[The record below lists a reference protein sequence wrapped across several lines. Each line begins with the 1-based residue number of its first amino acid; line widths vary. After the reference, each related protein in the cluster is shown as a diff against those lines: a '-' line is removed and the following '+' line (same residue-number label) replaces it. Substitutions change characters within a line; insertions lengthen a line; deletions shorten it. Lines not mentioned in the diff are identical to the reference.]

1 MHVPNM
7 MDRRNKH
14 LDSISR
20 VCNAGGSDLEGGLC
34 LRLCGRVNDLADP
47 LVATALLE
55 LEAGGRC
62 MRQHV
67 STNWLLGVLDE
78 AHTTI
83 RVTTLNDNIK
93 K

>member
-1 MHVPNM
+1 M
-7 MDRRNKH
+7 MDRRNKD

-20 VCNAGGSDLEGGLC
+20 VCNAGGSDLEGSLC

-47 LVATALLE
+47 LVAAALLE

-67 STNWLLGVLDE
+67 STNWLLGV
-78 AHTTI
+78 
-83 RVTTLNDNIK
+83 
-93 K
+93 